1 MEISV
6 RRIDF
11 MDVCV
16 KYPLT
21 ILLPFQ
27 GVVALPL
34 LPRAPLRLP
43 WAMELLGFQP
53 VLSLPCVLC
62 ELFSARF
69 RSAVR
74 SLRAVFSPFSVCRAL
89 SASCFQPVFGLPC
102 VLCELFSARSRSAV
116 RSQRAVFSPFSV
128 CRALSASCFQPVPGL
143 PCPFLPRLPHFTS
156 QMSLVSR
163 SSWKEW

>member
-43 WAMELLGFQP
+43 WATYFW
-53 VLSLPCVLC
+53 
-62 ELFSARF
+62 A
-69 RSAVR
+69 
-74 SLRAVFSPFSVCRAL
+74 FSPFSVCCAL
-89 SASCFQPVFGLPC
+89 SACCFQPVPGLPC
-102 VLCELFSARSRSAV
+102 ALSGRLSARSRSAV
-116 RSQRAVFSPFSV
+116 RSQRAVFSPFPV
-128 CRALSASCFQPVPGL
+128 CCALSADGLKAARLRGLKGQQFHSPGQAKRHPGYCRWREL
-143 PCPFLPRLPHFTS
+143 TPCKGK
-156 QMSLVSR
+156 SLKNHQSLNTN
-163 SSWKEW
+163 SSL

>member
-53 VLSLPCVLC
+53 VLGLPCALSV
-62 ELFSARF
+62 LFSARF
-69 RSAVR
+69 RSV
-74 SLRAVFSPFSVCRAL
+74 
-89 SASCFQPVFGLPC
+89 
-102 VLCELFSARSRSAV
+102 V

-128 CRALSASCFQPVPGL
+128 CRAFSADGLKAARLRGLKGQQFHSPGQAKRHPGYCCWREL
-143 PCPFLPRLPHFTS
+143 TPCKGK
-156 QMSLVSR
+156 SLKNHQSLNTN
-163 SSWKEW
+163 SSL